1 MGRVRPAVL
10 AEHRTA
16 FAAFDDY
23 LADRVQG
30 VDPWRALPRG
40 RRIRLPMVD
49 SAEDTPLDLEGALAG
64 RRALVVFYAGGWCD
78 ASRVALAAFE
88 RARPGLEAA
97 GTQIV
102 GLSPE
107 LPRHAAVTM
116 AQLGLG
122 FPLASDHA
130 LVFTRSLG
138 LAYKLPVELR
148 RIVRAA
154 GVRLPLLNGE
164 GSFDLPLPAVVL
176 VDRGRRIRW
185 HEVAPSAAALDP
197 AAALAAIARLAAG
210 D

>member
-49 SAEDTPLDLEGALAG
+49 SAEDAPLDLEGALAG
-64 RRALVVFYAGGWCD
+64 RRALLVFYAGGWCD
-78 ASRVALAAFE
+78 ASRLALTAFE
-88 RARPGLEAA
+88 RARPRFEAA
-97 GTQIV
+97 GTAIV
-102 GLSPE
+102 GLSPQ
-107 LPRHAAVTM
+107 LPRYAAATI
-116 AQLGLG
+116 AGLGLG

-154 GVRLPLLNGE
+154 GVRLPILNGE

-185 HEVAPSAAALDP
+185 HELAPSAAALDP
-197 AAALAAIARLAAG
+197 AAALAALACLAAG